1 MTLLL
6 LFTACAS
13 CVGLPESVPSNP
25 GTVDEP
31 TAPDLLSAAS
41 PDLEVIPWAVIARLA
56 AEDYRDCP
64 LVYLT
69 TQSLSIDA
77 GGETGCLDSAGVRW
91 QGSASVSLAAGG
103 SVVLSFNDF
112 GPVEG
117 VPSPWLALGTLTI
130 TTTPGGSGQRVASRL
145 EVTSHGPGDPLAFWN
160 DTSGSF
166 TFYDGVFYADHVY
179 GTVGLGEWGTAEIDT
194 NRLPLSLTNG
204 CPFGMHASGTIALF
218 ASNTGVFSFSQSAG
232 DAGLAGPPPPPPA
245 PPPASGSADTGDSA
259 GGGGGDGSGLVLPN
273 PTGDAG
279 DVCGACVNLT
289 IEGTAVA
296 GCVQPTR
303 TISYPF
309 YDPF

>member
-1 MTLLL
+1 MSLPLLL
-6 LFTACAS
+6 LTGCAS
-13 CVGLPESVPSNP
+13 CVGLPDSVPSNP
-25 GTVDEP
+25 GSIDE
-31 TAPDLLSAAS
+31 TAAPDLLTAVS

-91 QGSASVSLAAGG
+91 EGTASASMAAGG
-103 SVVLSFNDF
+103 TVVLSFNDF

-117 VPSPWLALGTLTI
+117 VPSPWSALGTLNI
-130 TTTPGGSGQRVASRL
+130 AVTPAGAGLRVVSRL
-145 EVTSHGPGDPLAFWN
+145 AVDSLGPGDPLSFWN

-166 TFYDGVFYADHVY
+166 AFYDGVFYADHVY
-179 GTVGLGEWGTAEIDT
+179 GTVGLGDWGTADIDT

-204 CPFGMHASGTIALF
+204 CAFGMHASGTIALF
-218 ASNTGVFSFSQSAG
+218 AQNTGVFSFSQSSEE
-232 DAGLAGPPPPPPA
+232 AGLAGPPPPPA
-245 PPPASGSADTGDSA
+245 PPPASGSADTGDSGA
-259 GGGGGDGSGLVLPN
+259 GGQGADGLVLPN

-279 DVCGACVNLT
+279 SVCGACVNLT
-289 IEGTAVA
+289 VEGAAVA